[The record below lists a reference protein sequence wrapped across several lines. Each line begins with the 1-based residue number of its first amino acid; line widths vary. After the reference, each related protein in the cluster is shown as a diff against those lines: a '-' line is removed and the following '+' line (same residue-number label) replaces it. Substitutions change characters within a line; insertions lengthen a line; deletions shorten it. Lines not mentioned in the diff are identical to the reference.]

1 MDQPYTIEKK
11 DNGMWCS
18 VRNDGK
24 ILIRALLKLYIF
36 DVSRTPDTTTTFFVL
51 DYE

>member
-1 MDQPYTIEKK
+1 MTDQPYTIEKK

-24 ILIRALLKLYIF
+24 ILIRASTKEACESNTRHYYNIF
-36 DVSRTPDTTTTFFVL
+36 CT
-51 DYE
+51 